1 MTDVHLQRA
10 ERLVAHKVEH
20 RSPHHAKVLQ
30 YDVQRSAEEGRRIR
44 STPGSTYNYVPGSQ
58 GFPTNEQTHVHGS
71 LPGLTRLS
79 NNITLL

>member
-20 RSPHHAKVLQ
+20 RSPDHAKVLQ

-44 STPGSTYNYVPGSQ
+44 STPGAT
-58 GFPTNEQTHVHGS
+58 
-71 LPGLTRLS
+71 
-79 NNITLL
+79 